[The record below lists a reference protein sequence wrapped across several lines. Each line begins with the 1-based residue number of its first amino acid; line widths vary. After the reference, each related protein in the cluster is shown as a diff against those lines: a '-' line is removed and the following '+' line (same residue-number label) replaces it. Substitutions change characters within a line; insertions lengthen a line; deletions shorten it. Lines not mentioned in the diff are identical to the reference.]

1 MTVLIRYRLLF
12 ITLFFI
18 ALSFCIAL
26 LITIKELQLYFY
38 ILSPIIG
45 IVMTVIVGA
54 TVQYWLKEIDLK
66 KFAIIAG
73 VLFIVFIIALLVYI
87 NVFNNSTFKFEDA
100 NDKVS
105 YYVKGNTSSYSAAA
119 LDYKK
124 VNPGIS
130 DDDLI
135 KMGFVNP
142 DMKSWAWSEASIKK
156 NVTRLVTGYCVLIV
170 IFSSLLAFLIEY
182 IMLRHTKNAGRT
194 FSTNQIIA
202 GSKKKGDIQIFY
214 SYAHTDEKLRKKL
227 ETHLSI
233 FKQNGYIKNWSDSM
247 IDAGENW
254 NNAINENLMNADII
268 LLLVS
273 ADFLSSEYINSI
285 EVTTALDRHKKG
297 ETIVIPII
305 LRDVNWKQAPFADL
319 QALPSGGK
327 AVTGSYWKNQDAA
340 FKNISEGI
348 EKVLLKLI

>member
-1 MTVLIRYRLLF
+1 MNVLTKYRLLF

-18 ALSFCIAL
+18 VISFCISL
-26 LITIKELQLYFY
+26 LITIKELQTYFY
-38 ILSPIIG
+38 VLSPIVG
-45 IVMTVIVGA
+45 IVMTLVVGA
-54 TVQYWLKEIDLK
+54 IVQHWLKEIDLK
-66 KFAIIAG
+66 RFAIIAG
-73 VLFIVFIIALLVYI
+73 ILLAAFIVAILFYSYL
-87 NVFNNSTFKFEDA
+87 FNNTTFKFVDA
-100 NDKVS
+100 NDKAS
-105 YYVKGNTSSYSAAA
+105 YYVKGNKSSYSAAA
-119 LDYKK
+119 LDFKK
-124 VNPGIS
+124 TNPGIS
-130 DDDLI
+130 DDELI
-135 KMGFVNP
+135 RLGFVNP
-142 DMKSWAWSEASIKK
+142 EMKTWAWSESSIKQ
-156 NVTRLVTGYCVLIV
+156 NVIWLVTGYCILVL

-182 IMLRHTKNAGRT
+182 LMMRNTKKVGRP

-202 GSKKKGDIQIFY
+202 GSKKKGEIQIFY
-214 SYAHTDEKLRKKL
+214 SYAHTDDKLRKKL
-227 ETHLSI
+227 ETHLSV

-273 ADFLSSEYINSI
+273 AAFLSSEYINSI
-285 EVTTALDRHKKG
+285 EVSTALDRHRKG

-327 AVTGSYWKNQDAA
+327 AVTGAYWKNQDAA

-348 EKVLLKLI
+348 EKVILKLI